1 MGNLVSNEIF
11 NQGSSKKQHLSFSL
25 KKYSEACVAYEL
37 EKEKEVPVQ
46 KAYTNNWKKVEI
58 HNAIG
63 EPTNRF
69 LYRQTSTCLNRKDL
83 KIRTICNYALHD
95 LCFSIHL
102 DETNNLVK
110 MLSQK
115 YNNYNKVKVQLISK
129 HFTYNCVGEAAYY
142 GQSCKYPLVSIPLD
156 VASRYLQKSEE
167 WICRII
173 FLNDYF
179 EFKLTGNLPAAW
191 SR

>member
-1 MGNLVSNEIF
+1 MGDLAYNEIF

-46 KAYTNNWKKVEI
+46 KSYTNNWKKIEI
-58 HNAIG
+58 HNVLG
-63 EPTNRF
+63 EPTNKF
-69 LYRQTSTCLNRKDL
+69 LYRQTSTCLNIKDL

-95 LCFSIHL
+95 LCFSLHL
-102 DETNNLVK
+102 DENNNMIK

-115 YNNYNKVKVQLISK
+115 QNTKVKVQLVSK
-129 HFTYNCVGEAAYY
+129 SFTYNCVGEAAYY
-142 GQSCKYPLVSIPLD
+142 GKSCKYPIVSIPLD
-156 VASRYLQKSEE
+156 VASRYLQKSEDWTCTLFFWNE
-167 WICRII
+167 H
-173 FLNDYF
+173 F

-191 SR
+191 C